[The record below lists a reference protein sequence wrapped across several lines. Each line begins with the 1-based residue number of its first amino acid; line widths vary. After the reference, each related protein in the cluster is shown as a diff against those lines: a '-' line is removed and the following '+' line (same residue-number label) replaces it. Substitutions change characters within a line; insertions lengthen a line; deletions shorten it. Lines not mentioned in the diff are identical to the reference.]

1 MARYFKLAITGL
13 ALLAGT
19 AAFGAAGPSAKGV
32 LASLDPGDWDL
43 RFRNDDAARQN
54 VCFDGG
60 RQLIQ
65 IRHAN
70 LNCQSVVLSDSPEQV
85 TVHYTCP
92 GQGYGRTS
100 IRRETSRLV
109 QIESQ
114 GIAKGVPFAFTAEG
128 RRVGAC
134 KP

>member
-1 MARYFKLAITGL
+1 MARHLKLAICGI

-19 AAFGAAGPSAKGV
+19 AGYAAGPVTKNV
-32 LASLDPGDWDL
+32 LDNLDHGGWDL
-43 RFRNDDAARQN
+43 RVRDGDGGNQQI
-54 VCFDGG
+54 CFDGG

-65 IRHAN
+65 LRHAN
-70 LNCQSVVLSDSPEQV
+70 LNCKSVVLSDTPEQI

-109 QIESQ
+109 QIDSQ
-114 GIAKGVPFAFTAEG
+114 GISKGVPFAFTAEA

-134 KP
+134 VP